1 MGDLN
6 EYNVLDSLIRAVNE
20 RRKKGEVET
29 RVNYTML
36 LNRIIKE
43 NDQVKEASA
52 RPQFSRYLKNLL
64 RDGNVSKEKIGRKTF
79 YDVTARGRFY
89 HQSNLDLL
97 DHTREYI
104 EDAFGGMLFSS
115 AFSPPEFGLFQE
127 RRNHSKGL
135 EGLEILAEAVKLV
148 KEKNPDLESIHVR
161 VGENKEE

>member
-6 EYNVLDSLIRAVNE
+6 EYIVLDSLIRAVSE
-20 RRKKGEVET
+20 RRKMGEIET

-52 RPQFSRYLKNLL
+52 RPQVSRYLKGLL
-64 RDGNVSKEKIGRKTF
+64 SDGNVSKEKIGRNVF
-79 YDVTARGRFY
+79 YYVTARGSFY

-104 EDAFGGMLFSS
+104 EDAYGGLIFSS
-115 AFSPPEFGLFQE
+115 AFSPPGAGLIQE
-127 RRNHSKGL
+127 RRDHSKGL
-135 EGLEILAEAVKLV
+135 EGKEILAKAIKIV
-148 KEKNPDLESIHVR
+148 KEKNPDLESIHIR
-161 VGENKEE
+161 VGGNLGE